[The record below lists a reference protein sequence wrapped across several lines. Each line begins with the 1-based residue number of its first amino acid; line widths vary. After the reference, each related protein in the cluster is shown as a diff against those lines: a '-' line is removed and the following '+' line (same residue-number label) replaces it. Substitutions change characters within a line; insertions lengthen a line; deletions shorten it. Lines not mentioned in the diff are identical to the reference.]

1 MEMLYTVAM
10 RIKVCQVGTVEN
22 GIMQNHKFDAAD
34 TVSRIVL
41 APRYNRAL
49 DGIESFS
56 HIVVLFWLHEI
67 KNKERAIL
75 KVHPRRDPMIPLTGV
90 FATRSPVRPNPIG
103 ITAVRLIKKEGNILT
118 VKGLDAID
126 GTPVLDI
133 KPYIPESFAQAEIK
147 VASWSKK

>member
-1 MEMLYTVAM
+1 MLYTVAM
-10 RIKVCQVGTVEN
+10 RIKVWLVGTVEN
-22 GIMQNHKFDAAD
+22 GITQNHKFDAEG
-34 TVSRIVL
+34 TVSRIIL
-41 APRYNRAL
+41 APRYGRAL

-56 HIVVLFWLHEI
+56 HIVVLFWLHKI
-67 KNKERAIL
+67 KSKEREVV
-75 KVHPRRDPMIPLTGV
+75 KVHPRRDISIPLTGV

-103 ITAVRLIKKEGNILT
+103 MTVVRLIKKEGKILT

-133 KPYIPESFAQAEIK
+133 KPHIPENLAQTEIK

>member
-1 MEMLYTVAM
+1 MLYTVAM
-10 RIKVCQVGTVEN
+10 RIKVWPVGTVEN
-22 GIMQNHKFDAAD
+22 GITQNHKFDAEG
-34 TVSRIVL
+34 TVSRIIL
-41 APRYNRAL
+41 APRYGRAL

-56 HIVVLFWLHEI
+56 HIVVLFWLHKI
-67 KNKERAIL
+67 KSKEREVV
-75 KVHPRRDPMIPLTGV
+75 KVHPRRDISIPLTGV

-103 ITAVRLIKKEGNILT
+103 MTVVRLIKKEGKILT

-133 KPYIPESFAQAEIK
+133 KPHIPESLAQTEIK